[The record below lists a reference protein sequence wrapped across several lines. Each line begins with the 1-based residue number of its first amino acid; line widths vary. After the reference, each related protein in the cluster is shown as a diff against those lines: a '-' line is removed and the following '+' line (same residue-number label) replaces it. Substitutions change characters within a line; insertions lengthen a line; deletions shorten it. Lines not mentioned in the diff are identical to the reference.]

1 MVVEPVRGGLE
12 CGAFREKDPKLDM
25 IAVGPSLTGVHLP
38 EESCDVGSIR
48 VTAELIVKVLE
59 RLI

>member
-1 MVVEPVRGGLE
+1 
-12 CGAFREKDPKLDM
+12 M
-25 IAVGPSLTGVHLP
+25 IAIGPSLTGVHSP
-38 EESCDVGSIR
+38 DETCDIDSIR